1 MDFNNLTIAQINSM
15 RRTALRELD
24 KRRRCY
30 PKWIQAGKMHHT
42 KADFE
47 IKAMQEI
54 VDYFNWLQIHA
65 TPEQQTL
72 F

>member
-1 MDFNNLTIAQINSM
+1 MNFDNLTQSQVDTM

-30 PKWIQAGKMHHT
+30 PKWVQAGKMAQA

-47 IKAMQEI
+47 LKAMQEI
-54 VDYFNWLQIHA
+54 VDYFNWLQMR
-65 TPEQQTL
+65 TPPEQQTL